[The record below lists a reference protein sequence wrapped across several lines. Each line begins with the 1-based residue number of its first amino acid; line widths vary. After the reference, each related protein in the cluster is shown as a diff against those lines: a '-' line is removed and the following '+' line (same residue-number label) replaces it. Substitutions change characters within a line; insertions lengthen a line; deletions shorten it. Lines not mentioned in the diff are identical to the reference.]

1 MVVTAILGYFTIP
14 LLKKLKI
21 GQPILK
27 YVEKHNL
34 KSGTPTMGGLFFI
47 LPPIIIFLIASNGEK
62 SLAILSIA
70 IIIGFMIVGFIDD
83 FLKIKGKDNQG
94 LTALQKIIFQI
105 SIAIIACYFSY
116 KSGLD
121 FVFLPFTKN
130 SLSLGYVAILVNTI
144 VFIATVNSVNLTDG
158 LDGLCG
164 GVTFIVLIA
173 FAFLISTQLSSFED
187 FYYKD
192 EEYKNLALLAL
203 AIAGGILGFLLFNT
217 NKAKVFMGDTGSLAL
232 GGAVVTIS
240 TFSGNTLYIP
250 IIGFCYL
257 LSSLTVI
264 IQVLNY
270 KRTKKRVFLM
280 APIHHHFQE
289 LGYSECKIC
298 YAYSFITTIISLITI
313 ISQL

>member
-1 MVVTAILGYFTIP
+1 MVATTILGYITIP

-27 YVEKHNL
+27 YVEKHAL
-34 KSGTPTMGGLFFI
+34 KNGTPTMGGLFFI
-47 LPPIIIFLIASNGEK
+47 IPPIIIFLIASKGER

-70 IIIGFMIVGFIDD
+70 IILAFMLVGFIDD

-94 LTALQKIIFQI
+94 LTPLQKIIFQI
-105 SIAIIACYFSY
+105 SIAVISCYFSY

-121 FVFLPFTKN
+121 FVFLPFSKTN
-130 SLSLGYVAILVNTI
+130 LNLGYFTILLNTI

-164 GVTFIVLIA
+164 SVTFIFLIAIAVLIT
-173 FAFLISTQLSSFED
+173 IQLSAFEGL
-187 FYYKD
+187 YYIT
-192 EEYKNLALLAL
+192 EEYKNLTLLAV
-203 AIAGGILGFLLFNT
+203 AIAGGILGFLLFNV

-250 IIGFCYL
+250 IIGICYL

-264 IQVLNY
+264 IQVFYY
-270 KRTKKRVFLM
+270 KKTKKRVFKM

-289 LGYSECKIC
+289 LGYSEGKIC
-298 YAYSFITTIISLITI
+298 YWYAFLTLCISLITI